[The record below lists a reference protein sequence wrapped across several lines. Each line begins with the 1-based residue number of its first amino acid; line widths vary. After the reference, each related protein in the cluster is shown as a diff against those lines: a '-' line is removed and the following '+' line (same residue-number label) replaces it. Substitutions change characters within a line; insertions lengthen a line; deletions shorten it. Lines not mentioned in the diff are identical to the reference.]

1 MCMGIR
7 PFTVWP
13 FTGQATWGKP
23 LAANCPSVGVQRVLW
38 APPQIHVL
46 ILTVLIFLGFM
57 HAAADAVSSYVQWA
71 CPVRKTVPQQ
81 PLQLPA
87 PQSTRDFYDL
97 LFAFFLLKLTSWEWS
112 AEELRGRRGSQNE
125 ALLPEQRHS
134 VLCANKLMKLCF
146 SSAVSMSVIFKIR
159 HLFFKGKL
167 KCLSVSRSRI
177 QKASQAISSFNTEWD
192 SVPEVCSGISWFHTA
207 YFLVKTGAV

>member
-1 MCMGIR
+1 MAIHR
-7 PFTVWP
+7 ASYLRKTDASVS
-13 FTGQATWGKP
+13 QQP

-97 LFAFFLLKLTSWEWS
+97 LFAFFLLSFLRMICRGTAGKKGFPEWS
-112 AEELRGRRGSQNE
+112 SLARTTSLCVVCQQANE
-125 ALLPEQRHS
+125 IMLFQCSLHVCDFQDQASFFQRE
-134 VLCANKLMKLCF
+134 
-146 SSAVSMSVIFKIR
+146 
-159 HLFFKGKL
+159 
-167 KCLSVSRSRI
+167 
-177 QKASQAISSFNTEWD
+177 T
-192 SVPEVCSGISWFHTA
+192 
-207 YFLVKTGAV
+207 